1 MKTIYE
7 SFDGKHFENKTD
19 CIQYEQTFFKSKA
32 EEFFNIVKQI
42 REHCNNTDSC
52 KGCPFLKED
61 SCGFKE
67 FTNSTPWDW

>member
-7 SFDGKHFENKTD
+7 SFDGKQFENKTD

-42 REHCNNTDSC
+42 REHCNNTDGC
-52 KGCPFLKED
+52 RDCPFFKED

-67 FTNSTPWDW
+67 ITTSTPWDW